1 VVAKEQLE
9 REGEGES
16 ESERE
21 GKRVQSIKAR
31 NIIFFSKSAMR
42 YNNFQ

>member
-31 NIIFFSKSAMR
+31 NIIFFQ
-42 YNNFQ
+42 NPL